1 MTRDSGGE
9 GPTLEQVI
17 SQIRERW
24 EDLGALIAD
33 IERGLGEVQAIRQQ
47 IRDSERPASG
57 ASAA

>member
-24 EDLGALIAD
+24 EDLGSLISDVQRALKNFQALKGQLAD
-33 IERGLGEVQAIRQQ
+33 L
-47 IRDSERPASG
+47 ERPRPDEPAP
-57 ASAA
+57 